1 VLRSAAEFVDEF
13 CYAFSQTILGRIAW
27 ELPYTVAETLSSGL
41 LSTDQDRQV
50 LSERQAVDC
59 GDSSFCSDEPLEESF
74 FPAEL
79 VRVGEQSDLEQ
90 ERRNIQLSEDVATSA
105 DYHCP
110 SSEELLLD
118 SQLLSEQTLAGGPLA
133 DCTLTDLSLFID
145 LPELCLD
152 KIISCLDSQDLAALS
167 SASKGC
173 LQLVNSHRS
182 AVQVSQACLAGG
194 FFPSL
199 VDRFSHLRVLKI
211 KEPVDV
217 PTDCRF
223 DEKAARL
230 LASRCPDLK
239 ELHVE
244 DCHSLAYHG
253 ILKLIERC
261 KELTVLKVRRC
272 LCFSPNAL
280 SGRYGTRISA
290 LKVIELVRCFFFFE
304 DAHVHTIAV
313 AAPALRELVLDPHS
327 RGFTKV
333 DAALSFLAE
342 KCRTLEKL
350 EITSCGIT
358 DDTVASFAACCK
370 TLTSVSFH
378 CEPSLTDRSLRSMA
392 ASLTALKQ
400 LQLLHCPQLT
410 GAGLG
415 RCQTLER
422 LTFGT
427 LPQLTESALVHLT
440 SLGAL
445 SLLAFFECPSV
456 FRRCC
461 GEAAE
466 VSLWPF

>member
-1 VLRSAAEFVDEF
+1 MAFSFGKWVLRGAAEFVDEF

-27 ELPYTVAETLSSGL
+27 ELPCAVVETLSFGL

-50 LSERQAVDC
+50 LSERQVVDF

-79 VRVGEQSDLEQ
+79 VRAGEQSDLEQ

-133 DCTLTDLSLFID
+133 DFTLTDPFLFND

-152 KIISCLDSQDLAALS
+152 KIVSCLDSQDLAALS

-173 LQLVNSHRS
+173 LQIVNSHRS
-182 AVQVSQACLAGG
+182 TVQVSQACLAGG

-211 KEPVDV
+211 KEFVDV

-253 ILKLIERC
+253 I
-261 KELTVLKVRRC
+261 
-272 LCFSPNAL
+272 
-280 SGRYGTRISA
+280 
-290 LKVIELVRCFFFFE
+290 
-304 DAHVHTIAV
+304 
-313 AAPALRELVLDPHS
+313 
-327 RGFTKV
+327 
-333 DAALSFLAE
+333 
-342 KCRTLEKL
+342 
-350 EITSCGIT
+350 
-358 DDTVASFAACCK
+358 
-370 TLTSVSFH
+370 
-378 CEPSLTDRSLRSMA
+378 
-392 ASLTALKQ
+392 
-400 LQLLHCPQLT
+400 
-410 GAGLG
+410 
-415 RCQTLER
+415 
-422 LTFGT
+422 
-427 LPQLTESALVHLT
+427 
-440 SLGAL
+440 
-445 SLLAFFECPSV
+445 
-456 FRRCC
+456 
-461 GEAAE
+461 
-466 VSLWPF
+466 